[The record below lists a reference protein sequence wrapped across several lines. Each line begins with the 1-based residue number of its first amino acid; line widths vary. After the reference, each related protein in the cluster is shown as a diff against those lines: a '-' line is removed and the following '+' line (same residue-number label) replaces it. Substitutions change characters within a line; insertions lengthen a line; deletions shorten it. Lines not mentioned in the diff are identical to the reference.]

1 MEEKELEKKIVTYQY
16 FQNRLDTLSKQ
27 QAMILTKISEIDTSI
42 QSLKNLKKGEVV
54 FSLGSGIYAFGKLS
68 KEDKF
73 LVEIGAGILLEKN
86 LDESVKSLEKRK
98 KDLQKVLG
106 EIQNEIN
113 FSSNILNQLASEINE
128 SIKNVRK
135 T

>member
-73 LVEIGAGILLEKN
+73 
-86 LDESVKSLEKRK
+86 
-98 KDLQKVLG
+98 
-106 EIQNEIN
+106 
-113 FSSNILNQLASEINE
+113 
-128 SIKNVRK
+128 
-135 T
+135 

>member
-16 FQNRLDTLSKQ
+16 LQNRLDSLSKQ
-27 QAMILTKISEIDTSI
+27 QAMILTKISEINTSI
-42 QSLKNLKKGEVV
+42 QSLKDLKKGNVI
-54 FSLGSGIYAFGKLS
+54 FSLGSGVHAFGNFS
-68 KEDKF
+68 EEDKF

-86 LDESVKSLEKRK
+86 LDESIKILEKRK
-98 KDLQKVLG
+98 NNFQKVLN